1 MSRTQGRKG
10 ATTGAATD
18 TASSRAENV
27 PVGML
32 DGLTVLNLG
41 SVGPAARAAR
51 SLADYGARV
60 VQIAPVSKKG
70 GLQTRPVYH
79 TYGAGRGFERMRI
92 DLKSETGRE
101 ALFRL
106 AERADVVIESF
117 RPGVVDRLG
126 IGWSAMH
133 ARNPRL
139 VYCST
144 SGYGQEGPAA
154 GWAGHDLNYLAM
166 SGFLACSEPRPD
178 GGPPIPGAT
187 VADSAGGGMQAVLS
201 ILAALVQ
208 RNRTGEGAFLDVSAA
223 EGVLALMSL
232 SIDQYLAE
240 GEVAGPRQV
249 LLTGR
254 YAFYDLYPTS
264 DGKWISVGA
273 IEPHFYRN
281 LCERLGHP
289 EYADHQYDEARQDE
303 IRAAF
308 AATFRTRTRDD
319 WTAALAADD
328 TCVAPV
334 LSIPEVVSDPHWR
347 ARGVFMEAVHSER
360 GVFEQVAPILA
371 GGRRDQP
378 RHEVRVGDGT
388 ESRALL
394 SDAGLDVAEIE
405 TLLEEGAIE

>member
-1 MSRTQGRKG
+1 MSSPRQGLLAG
-10 ATTGAATD
+10 I
-18 TASSRAENV
+18 
-27 PVGML
+27 
-32 DGLTVLNLG
+32 TVLNLG
-41 SVGPAARAAR
+41 AVGPAARAAR

-70 GLQTRPVYH
+70 ALQTKPVYH

-92 DLKSETGRE
+92 DLKADSGRE
-101 ALFRL
+101 TLLRL
-106 AERADVVIESF
+106 AERADVVIESY

-126 IGWSAMH
+126 IGWEAMR

-144 SGYGQEGPAA
+144 SGYGQDGPAST
-154 GWAGHDLNYLAM
+154 WAGHDLNYLAL
-166 SGFLACSEPRPD
+166 SGFLACSEPRAD

-187 VADSAGGGMQAVLS
+187 VADSAGGGMHAVLS
-201 ILAALVQ
+201 IMAALVS
-208 RNRTGEGAFLDVSAA
+208 RASTGEGTFLDVSAA
-223 EGVLALMSL
+223 EGVLSLMAL

-254 YAFYDLYPTS
+254 YAFYDVYESS
-264 DGKWISVGA
+264 DGKWVSVGA

-289 EYADHQYDEARQDE
+289 ELASAQYDDARQDE

-308 AATFRTRTRDD
+308 KAAFKTRTRDE
-319 WTAALAADD
+319 WTAELAPND

-334 LSIPEVVSDPHWR
+334 LTIPEVVEEPHWR
-347 ARGVFMEAVHSER
+347 ARGLFMEAELEGR
-360 GVFEQVAPILA
+360 GVFEQMAPVLA
-371 GGRRDQP
+371 GGIRDQP
-378 RHEVRVGDGT
+378 RHRVKASDET
-388 ESRALL
+388 ETAAFLAESGFSAK
-394 SDAGLDVAEIE
+394 EIE
-405 TLLEEGAIE
+405 GLLEEGAVE